1 MAWVGIVTYCLQH
14 RGIAGVL
21 FWRLGQWLFWKPQV
35 APHIFIENMEID
47 LILPL
52 TNGMDYT
59 NLTHDQWLDP
69 FSFRDRQAKRPYR
82 PFTALQVGSLK
93 EHVKGASIWRFVV
106 GDIVE
111 FGSLG
116 LNTRQWQHNH
126 KILTMMTM
134 HWRGSRKKWPASD
147 LGVETSQCFWRVP
160 VKF

>member
-1 MAWVGIVTYCLQH
+1 M
-14 RGIAGVL
+14 L

-47 LILPL
+47 SILPL
-52 TNGMDYT
+52 TTGMDYT
-59 NLTHDQWLDP
+59 NLTHDQWLHP
-69 FSFRDRQAKRPYR
+69 FSATLVAANGGAANFNRNRQAKRPYR

-106 GDIVE
+106 GGIVE

-134 HWRGSRKKWPASD
+134 HWRGSLKK
-147 LGVETSQCFWRVP
+147 
-160 VKF
+160 